1 MKKLISTVLA
11 AALTLSL
18 AACGSTAA
26 SSTSEAASGSEAAST
41 ASSET
46 ASDASDAVDFTGDGY
61 DAAVD
66 YASLAGTTIK
76 VAASPVPHA
85 EILKV
90 AGDILAKAD
99 ITLDVVEY
107 TDYVQ
112 PNLVTESGEVD
123 ANYFQHGPYLEDF
136 NEKNNTHLV
145 SVAAI
150 HYEPL
155 GLYPGKTKEL
165 KDLQDGATVAVPND
179 ATNEARALL
188 LLQDAGLI
196 KLKKNFDSASGN
208 TNDIVSNPKKFKFK
222 LIDDT
227 TGPRIIKSVD
237 AVLIGN
243 TIALAGNL
251 NVLKDSLYHEKIDQ
265 STKNNIN
272 VLATAKK
279 NKNNAAYKKL
289 GKLYHNKQIQKWIA
303 KKYSGTKVEVNKPV
317 SYLTD

>member
-1 MKKLISTVLA
+1 MRRKKKQRLIAAAIALVVIIAAFFAFRLTSSRQMAKSQTTTITVGSIGPDVQVWQHIAKSSQAKKLGLK
-11 AALTLSL
+11 
-18 AACGSTAA
+18 
-26 SSTSEAASGSEAAST
+26 
-41 ASSET
+41 
-46 ASDASDAVDFTGDGY
+46 
-61 DAAVD
+61 
-66 YASLAGTTIK
+66 IK
-76 VAASPVPHA
+76 VKAFTDGPSLLRATSDGSINVSAFASWA
-85 EILKV
+85 
-90 AGDILAKAD
+90 
-99 ITLDVVEY
+99 
-107 TDYVQ
+107 
-112 PNLVTESGEVD
+112 
-123 ANYFQHGPYLEDF
+123 YLEAY
-136 NEKNNTHLV
+136 NKSKNNAGQQ
-145 SVAAI
+145 VALATT
-150 HYEPL
+150 YLEPMGIYSSKYKKL
-155 GLYPGKTKEL
+155 SKLPK
-165 KDLQDGATVAVPND
+165 GATIALANN
-179 ATNEARALL
+179 AANEARGLL
-188 LLQDAGLI
+188 LLQSAGLI

-243 TIALAGNL
+243 TIALSGNL

-279 NKNNAAYKKL
+279 NKNNATYKKL

>member
-1 MKKLISTVLA
+1 MRRKKKQQRLIAAAIALIVIIAAFFALRLTSSRQTAKNQTTTVTVGSIGPDVQVWQHIAKSSQAKKLGLK
-11 AALTLSL
+11 
-18 AACGSTAA
+18 
-26 SSTSEAASGSEAAST
+26 
-41 ASSET
+41 
-46 ASDASDAVDFTGDGY
+46 
-61 DAAVD
+61 
-66 YASLAGTTIK
+66 IK
-76 VAASPVPHA
+76 VKAFTDGPSLLRATSDGSINVSAFASWA
-85 EILKV
+85 
-90 AGDILAKAD
+90 
-99 ITLDVVEY
+99 
-107 TDYVQ
+107 
-112 PNLVTESGEVD
+112 
-123 ANYFQHGPYLEDF
+123 YLEAY
-136 NEKNNTHLV
+136 NKSKSNTGQQ
-145 SVAAI
+145 VALATT
-150 HYEPL
+150 YLEPMGIYSSKYKKL
-155 GLYPGKTKEL
+155 SALPK
-165 KDLQDGATVAVPND
+165 GATIALANN
-179 ATNEARALL
+179 AANEARGLL
-188 LLQDAGLI
+188 LLQSAGLI

>member
-1 MKKLISTVLA
+1 MRRKKKQQRLIAAAIALVVIIAAFFALRLTSSRQTTKNQTTTVTVGSIGPDVQVWQHIAKSSQAKKLGLK
-11 AALTLSL
+11 
-18 AACGSTAA
+18 
-26 SSTSEAASGSEAAST
+26 
-41 ASSET
+41 
-46 ASDASDAVDFTGDGY
+46 
-61 DAAVD
+61 
-66 YASLAGTTIK
+66 IK
-76 VAASPVPHA
+76 VKAFTDGPSLLRATSDGSINVSAFASWA
-85 EILKV
+85 
-90 AGDILAKAD
+90 
-99 ITLDVVEY
+99 
-107 TDYVQ
+107 
-112 PNLVTESGEVD
+112 
-123 ANYFQHGPYLEDF
+123 YLEAY
-136 NEKNNTHLV
+136 NKSKSNTGQQ
-145 SVAAI
+145 VALATT
-150 HYEPL
+150 YLEPMGIYSSKYKKL
-155 GLYPGKTKEL
+155 S
-165 KDLQDGATVAVPND
+165 DLPKGATIALANN
-179 ATNEARALL
+179 AANEARGLL
-188 LLQDAGLI
+188 LLQSAGLI

>member
-1 MKKLISTVLA
+1 MRRKKKQQRLIAAAIALVVIIAAFFALRLTSSRQTAKSQKTTVTVGSIGPDVQVWQHIAKSSQAKKLGLK
-11 AALTLSL
+11 
-18 AACGSTAA
+18 
-26 SSTSEAASGSEAAST
+26 
-41 ASSET
+41 
-46 ASDASDAVDFTGDGY
+46 
-61 DAAVD
+61 
-66 YASLAGTTIK
+66 IK
-76 VAASPVPHA
+76 VKAFTDGPSLLRATSDGSINVSAFASWA
-85 EILKV
+85 
-90 AGDILAKAD
+90 
-99 ITLDVVEY
+99 
-107 TDYVQ
+107 
-112 PNLVTESGEVD
+112 
-123 ANYFQHGPYLEDF
+123 YLEAY
-136 NEKNNTHLV
+136 NKSKSNTGQQ
-145 SVAAI
+145 VALATT
-150 HYEPL
+150 YLEPMGIYSSKYKKL
-155 GLYPGKTKEL
+155 S
-165 KDLQDGATVAVPND
+165 DLPKGATIALANN
-179 ATNEARALL
+179 AANEARGLL
-188 LLQDAGLI
+188 LLQSAGLI
-196 KLKKNFDSASGN
+196 KLKKNFDAASGN

>member
-1 MKKLISTVLA
+1 MRRKKKQQRLIAAAIALVVIIAAFFALRLTSSQQTAKSQTTTVTVGSIGPDVQVWQHIAKSSQAKKLGLK
-11 AALTLSL
+11 
-18 AACGSTAA
+18 
-26 SSTSEAASGSEAAST
+26 
-41 ASSET
+41 
-46 ASDASDAVDFTGDGY
+46 
-61 DAAVD
+61 
-66 YASLAGTTIK
+66 IK
-76 VAASPVPHA
+76 VKAFTDGPSLLRATSDGSINISAFASWA
-85 EILKV
+85 
-90 AGDILAKAD
+90 
-99 ITLDVVEY
+99 
-107 TDYVQ
+107 
-112 PNLVTESGEVD
+112 
-123 ANYFQHGPYLEDF
+123 YLEAY
-136 NEKNNTHLV
+136 NKSKSNTGQQ
-145 SVAAI
+145 VALATT
-150 HYEPL
+150 YLEPMGIYSSKYKKL
-155 GLYPGKTKEL
+155 S
-165 KDLQDGATVAVPND
+165 DLPKGATIALANN
-179 ATNEARALL
+179 AANEARGLL
-188 LLQDAGLI
+188 LLQSAGLI

-208 TNDIVSNPKKFKFK
+208 TNDIVSNTKKFKFK

-251 NVLKDSLYHEKIDQ
+251 NVLRDSLYHEKIDQ

>member
-1 MKKLISTVLA
+1 MRRKKKQQRLIAAIALVVIIAAFFALRLTSSRQTAKSQTTTVTVGSIGPDVQVWQHIAKSSQAKKLGLK
-11 AALTLSL
+11 
-18 AACGSTAA
+18 
-26 SSTSEAASGSEAAST
+26 
-41 ASSET
+41 
-46 ASDASDAVDFTGDGY
+46 
-61 DAAVD
+61 
-66 YASLAGTTIK
+66 IK
-76 VAASPVPHA
+76 VKAFTDGPSLLRATSDGSINVSAFASWA
-85 EILKV
+85 
-90 AGDILAKAD
+90 
-99 ITLDVVEY
+99 
-107 TDYVQ
+107 
-112 PNLVTESGEVD
+112 
-123 ANYFQHGPYLEDF
+123 YLEAY
-136 NEKNNTHLV
+136 NKSKSNTGQQ
-145 SVAAI
+145 VALATT
-150 HYEPL
+150 YLEPMGIYSSKYKKL
-155 GLYPGKTKEL
+155 S
-165 KDLQDGATVAVPND
+165 DLPKGATIALANN
-179 ATNEARALL
+179 AANEARGLL
-188 LLQDAGLI
+188 LLQSAGLI

-208 TNDIVSNPKKFKFK
+208 TNDIVSNTKQFKFK

>member
-1 MKKLISTVLA
+1 MRRKKKHQRLIAAIALIVIIAAFFALRLTSSRQTAKSQTTTVTVGSIGPDVQVWQHIAKSSQAKKLGLK
-11 AALTLSL
+11 
-18 AACGSTAA
+18 
-26 SSTSEAASGSEAAST
+26 
-41 ASSET
+41 
-46 ASDASDAVDFTGDGY
+46 
-61 DAAVD
+61 
-66 YASLAGTTIK
+66 IK
-76 VAASPVPHA
+76 VKAFTDGPSILRATSDGSINVSAFASWA
-85 EILKV
+85 
-90 AGDILAKAD
+90 
-99 ITLDVVEY
+99 
-107 TDYVQ
+107 
-112 PNLVTESGEVD
+112 
-123 ANYFQHGPYLEDF
+123 YLEAY
-136 NEKNNTHLV
+136 NKSKSNTGQQ
-145 SVAAI
+145 VALATT
-150 HYEPL
+150 YLEPMGIYSSKYKKL
-155 GLYPGKTKEL
+155 S
-165 KDLQDGATVAVPND
+165 DLPKGATIALANN
-179 ATNEARALL
+179 AANEARGLL
-188 LLQDAGLI
+188 LLQSAGLI

-208 TNDIVSNPKKFKFK
+208 TNDIVSNTKKFKFK

-272 VLATAKK
+272 VLATAEK

>member
-1 MKKLISTVLA
+1 MRRKKKQQRLIAAAIALVVIIAAFFALRLTSSRQTAKSQTTTVTVGSIGPDVQVWQHIAKSSQAKKLGLK
-11 AALTLSL
+11 
-18 AACGSTAA
+18 
-26 SSTSEAASGSEAAST
+26 
-41 ASSET
+41 
-46 ASDASDAVDFTGDGY
+46 
-61 DAAVD
+61 
-66 YASLAGTTIK
+66 IK
-76 VAASPVPHA
+76 VKAFTDGPSLLRATSDGSINVSAFASWA
-85 EILKV
+85 
-90 AGDILAKAD
+90 
-99 ITLDVVEY
+99 
-107 TDYVQ
+107 
-112 PNLVTESGEVD
+112 
-123 ANYFQHGPYLEDF
+123 YLEAYNKSKSNTGQQVALATTYLEPMGIYSSKYKKLSDLP
-136 NEKNNTHLV
+136 KGAIIALANN
-145 SVAAI
+145 AA
-150 HYEPL
+150 
-155 GLYPGKTKEL
+155 
-165 KDLQDGATVAVPND
+165 
-179 ATNEARALL
+179 NEARGLL
-188 LLQDAGLI
+188 LLQSAGLI

-208 TNDIVSNPKKFKFK
+208 TNDIVSNTKKFKFK

>member
-1 MKKLISTVLA
+1 MRRKKKQQRLIAAAIALVVIIAAFFALRLTSSRQTAKSQTTTVTVGSIGPDVQVWQHIAKSSQAKKLGLK
-11 AALTLSL
+11 
-18 AACGSTAA
+18 
-26 SSTSEAASGSEAAST
+26 
-41 ASSET
+41 
-46 ASDASDAVDFTGDGY
+46 
-61 DAAVD
+61 
-66 YASLAGTTIK
+66 IK
-76 VAASPVPHA
+76 VKAFTDGPSLLRATSDGSIDVSAFASWA
-85 EILKV
+85 
-90 AGDILAKAD
+90 
-99 ITLDVVEY
+99 
-107 TDYVQ
+107 
-112 PNLVTESGEVD
+112 
-123 ANYFQHGPYLEDF
+123 YLEAY
-136 NEKNNTHLV
+136 NKSKSNTGLQ
-145 SVAAI
+145 VALATT
-150 HYEPL
+150 YLEPMGIYSSKYKKL
-155 GLYPGKTKEL
+155 S
-165 KDLQDGATVAVPND
+165 DLPKGATIALANN
-179 ATNEARALL
+179 AANEARGLL
-188 LLQDAGLI
+188 LLQSAGLI

>member
-1 MKKLISTVLA
+1 MRRKKKQQRLI
-11 AALTLSL
+11 
-18 AACGSTAA
+18 
-26 SSTSEAASGSEAAST
+26 
-41 ASSET
+41 
-46 ASDASDAVDFTGDGY
+46 
-61 DAAVD
+61 
-66 YASLAGTTIK
+66 
-76 VAASPVPHA
+76 
-85 EILKV
+85 
-90 AGDILAKAD
+90 
-99 ITLDVVEY
+99 
-107 TDYVQ
+107 
-112 PNLVTESGEVD
+112 
-123 ANYFQHGPYLEDF
+123 
-136 NEKNNTHLV
+136 
-145 SVAAI
+145 VAAI
-150 HYEPL
+150 ALVVIIAAFFALRLTSSRQTAKSQTTTVTVGSIGPDVQVWQHIAKSSQAKKL
-155 GLYPGKTKEL
+155 GLKIKVKAFTDGPSLLRATSDGSINVSAFASWAYLEAYNKPKSNTGLQVALATTYLEPMGIYSSTYKKL
-165 KDLQDGATVAVPND
+165 SDLPKGATIALANN
-179 ATNEARALL
+179 AANEARGLL
-188 LLQDAGLI
+188 LLQSAGLI

>member
-1 MKKLISTVLA
+1 MRRKKKQRLIAAAIALVVIIAAFFAFRLTSSRQMAKSQTTTITVGSIGPDVQVWQHIAKSSQAKKLGLK
-11 AALTLSL
+11 
-18 AACGSTAA
+18 
-26 SSTSEAASGSEAAST
+26 
-41 ASSET
+41 
-46 ASDASDAVDFTGDGY
+46 
-61 DAAVD
+61 
-66 YASLAGTTIK
+66 IK
-76 VAASPVPHA
+76 VKAFTDGPSLLRATSDGSINVSAFASWA
-85 EILKV
+85 
-90 AGDILAKAD
+90 
-99 ITLDVVEY
+99 
-107 TDYVQ
+107 
-112 PNLVTESGEVD
+112 
-123 ANYFQHGPYLEDF
+123 YLEAY
-136 NEKNNTHLV
+136 NKSKNNAGQQ
-145 SVAAI
+145 VALATT
-150 HYEPL
+150 YLEPMGIYSSKYKKL
-155 GLYPGKTKEL
+155 SKLPK
-165 KDLQDGATVAVPND
+165 GATIALANN
-179 ATNEARALL
+179 AANEARGLL
-188 LLQDAGLI
+188 LLQSAGLI
-196 KLKKNFDSASGN
+196 KLKKDFDSASGN

-243 TIALAGNL
+243 TIALSGNL

>member
-1 MKKLISTVLA
+1 MRRKKKQQRLIAAAIALVVIIAAFFALRLTSSRQTAKSQTTTVTVGSIGPDVQVWQHIAKSSQAKKLGLK
-11 AALTLSL
+11 
-18 AACGSTAA
+18 
-26 SSTSEAASGSEAAST
+26 
-41 ASSET
+41 
-46 ASDASDAVDFTGDGY
+46 
-61 DAAVD
+61 
-66 YASLAGTTIK
+66 IK
-76 VAASPVPHA
+76 VKAFTDGPSLLRATSDGSINVSAFASWA
-85 EILKV
+85 
-90 AGDILAKAD
+90 
-99 ITLDVVEY
+99 
-107 TDYVQ
+107 
-112 PNLVTESGEVD
+112 
-123 ANYFQHGPYLEDF
+123 YLEAYNKSKSNTGQQVALATTYLEPMGIYSSKYKKLSDLP
-136 NEKNNTHLV
+136 KGATIALANNT
-145 SVAAI
+145 A
-150 HYEPL
+150 
-155 GLYPGKTKEL
+155 
-165 KDLQDGATVAVPND
+165 
-179 ATNEARALL
+179 NEARGLL
-188 LLQDAGLI
+188 LLQSAGLI

-208 TNDIVSNPKKFKFK
+208 TNDIVSNTKKFKFK

>member
-1 MKKLISTVLA
+1 MRRKKKQQRLIAAAIALVVIITAFFALRLTSSRQTAKSQTTTVTVGSIGPDVQVWQHIAKSSQAKKLGLK
-11 AALTLSL
+11 
-18 AACGSTAA
+18 
-26 SSTSEAASGSEAAST
+26 
-41 ASSET
+41 
-46 ASDASDAVDFTGDGY
+46 
-61 DAAVD
+61 
-66 YASLAGTTIK
+66 IK
-76 VAASPVPHA
+76 VKAFTDGPSLLRATSDGSINVSAFASWA
-85 EILKV
+85 
-90 AGDILAKAD
+90 
-99 ITLDVVEY
+99 
-107 TDYVQ
+107 
-112 PNLVTESGEVD
+112 
-123 ANYFQHGPYLEDF
+123 YLEAY
-136 NEKNNTHLV
+136 NKSKSNTGQQ
-145 SVAAI
+145 VALATT
-150 HYEPL
+150 YLEPMGIYSSKYKKL
-155 GLYPGKTKEL
+155 S
-165 KDLQDGATVAVPND
+165 DLPKGATIALANN
-179 ATNEARALL
+179 AANEARGLL
-188 LLQDAGLI
+188 LLQSAGLI

-303 KKYSGTKVEVNKPV
+303 KKYSGTKVKGNKPV

>member
-1 MKKLISTVLA
+1 MRRKKKHQRLIAATIALIVIIAAFFALRLTSSRQTAKSQTTTVTVGSIGPDVQVWQHIAKSSQSKKLGLK
-11 AALTLSL
+11 
-18 AACGSTAA
+18 
-26 SSTSEAASGSEAAST
+26 
-41 ASSET
+41 
-46 ASDASDAVDFTGDGY
+46 
-61 DAAVD
+61 
-66 YASLAGTTIK
+66 IK
-76 VAASPVPHA
+76 VKAFTDGPSILRATSDGSINVSAFASWA
-85 EILKV
+85 
-90 AGDILAKAD
+90 
-99 ITLDVVEY
+99 
-107 TDYVQ
+107 
-112 PNLVTESGEVD
+112 
-123 ANYFQHGPYLEDF
+123 YLEAY
-136 NEKNNTHLV
+136 NKSKSNTGQQ
-145 SVAAI
+145 VALATT
-150 HYEPL
+150 YLEPMGIYSSKYKKL
-155 GLYPGKTKEL
+155 S
-165 KDLQDGATVAVPND
+165 DLPKGATIALANN
-179 ATNEARALL
+179 AANEARGLL
-188 LLQDAGLI
+188 LLQSAGLI

-208 TNDIVSNPKKFKFK
+208 TNDIVSNKKKFKFK

-251 NVLKDSLYHEKIDQ
+251 NVLKDSLYHEKINQ

>member
-1 MKKLISTVLA
+1 MRRKKKQQRLIAAAIALVIIIAAFFALRLTSSRQTAKSQTATITVGSIGPDVQVWQHIAKSSQAKKLGLK
-11 AALTLSL
+11 
-18 AACGSTAA
+18 
-26 SSTSEAASGSEAAST
+26 
-41 ASSET
+41 
-46 ASDASDAVDFTGDGY
+46 
-61 DAAVD
+61 
-66 YASLAGTTIK
+66 IK
-76 VAASPVPHA
+76 VKAFTDGPSLLRATSDGSINVSAFASWA
-85 EILKV
+85 
-90 AGDILAKAD
+90 
-99 ITLDVVEY
+99 
-107 TDYVQ
+107 
-112 PNLVTESGEVD
+112 
-123 ANYFQHGPYLEDF
+123 YLEAY
-136 NEKNNTHLV
+136 NKSKSNTGLQ
-145 SVAAI
+145 VALATT
-150 HYEPL
+150 YLEPMGIYSSKYKKL
-155 GLYPGKTKEL
+155 S
-165 KDLQDGATVAVPND
+165 DLPKGATIALANN
-179 ATNEARALL
+179 AANEARGLL
-188 LLQDAGLI
+188 LLQSAGLI
-196 KLKKNFDSASGN
+196 KLKKNFDAASGN

>member
-1 MKKLISTVLA
+1 MRRKKKQQRLIAAAIALVVIIAAFFALRLTSSRQTAKSQKTTVTVGSIGPDVQVWQHIAKSSQAKKLGLK
-11 AALTLSL
+11 
-18 AACGSTAA
+18 
-26 SSTSEAASGSEAAST
+26 
-41 ASSET
+41 
-46 ASDASDAVDFTGDGY
+46 
-61 DAAVD
+61 
-66 YASLAGTTIK
+66 IK
-76 VAASPVPHA
+76 VKAFTDGPSLLRATSDGGINVSAFASWA
-85 EILKV
+85 
-90 AGDILAKAD
+90 
-99 ITLDVVEY
+99 
-107 TDYVQ
+107 
-112 PNLVTESGEVD
+112 
-123 ANYFQHGPYLEDF
+123 YLEAY
-136 NEKNNTHLV
+136 NKSKSNTGLQ
-145 SVAAI
+145 VALATT
-150 HYEPL
+150 YLEPMGIYSSKYKKL
-155 GLYPGKTKEL
+155 S
-165 KDLQDGATVAVPND
+165 DLPKGATIALANN
-179 ATNEARALL
+179 AANEARGLL
-188 LLQDAGLI
+188 LLQSASLI

-208 TNDIVSNPKKFKFK
+208 TTDIVSNPKKFKFK

>member
-1 MKKLISTVLA
+1 MRRKKKQRLIAAAIALVIIIAAFFALRLTSSRQTAKSQTTTVTVGSIGPDVQVWQHIAKSSQAKKLGLK
-11 AALTLSL
+11 
-18 AACGSTAA
+18 
-26 SSTSEAASGSEAAST
+26 
-41 ASSET
+41 
-46 ASDASDAVDFTGDGY
+46 
-61 DAAVD
+61 
-66 YASLAGTTIK
+66 IK
-76 VAASPVPHA
+76 VKAFTDGPSLLRATSDGSINVSAFASWA
-85 EILKV
+85 
-90 AGDILAKAD
+90 
-99 ITLDVVEY
+99 
-107 TDYVQ
+107 
-112 PNLVTESGEVD
+112 
-123 ANYFQHGPYLEDF
+123 YLEAY
-136 NEKNNTHLV
+136 NKSKSNTGQQ
-145 SVAAI
+145 VALATT
-150 HYEPL
+150 YLEPMGIYSSKYKKL
-155 GLYPGKTKEL
+155 S
-165 KDLQDGATVAVPND
+165 DLPKGATIALANN
-179 ATNEARALL
+179 AANEARGLL
-188 LLQDAGLI
+188 LLQSAGLI
-196 KLKKNFDSASGN
+196 KLKKNFDAASGN
-208 TNDIVSNPKKFKFK
+208 TNDIVSNSKKFKFK

>member
-1 MKKLISTVLA
+1 MRRKKKQQRLIAAAIALVVIIAAFFALRLTSSRQTAKSQTTTVTVGSIGPDVQVWQHIAKSSQAKKLGLK
-11 AALTLSL
+11 
-18 AACGSTAA
+18 
-26 SSTSEAASGSEAAST
+26 
-41 ASSET
+41 
-46 ASDASDAVDFTGDGY
+46 
-61 DAAVD
+61 
-66 YASLAGTTIK
+66 IK
-76 VAASPVPHA
+76 VKAFTDGPSLLRATSDGSINVSAFASWA
-85 EILKV
+85 
-90 AGDILAKAD
+90 
-99 ITLDVVEY
+99 
-107 TDYVQ
+107 
-112 PNLVTESGEVD
+112 
-123 ANYFQHGPYLEDF
+123 YLEAY
-136 NEKNNTHLV
+136 NKSKSNTGLQ
-145 SVAAI
+145 VALATT
-150 HYEPL
+150 YLEPMGIYSSKYKKL
-155 GLYPGKTKEL
+155 S
-165 KDLQDGATVAVPND
+165 DLPKGATIALANN
-179 ATNEARALL
+179 AANEARGLL
-188 LLQDAGLI
+188 LLQSAGLI

>member
-1 MKKLISTVLA
+1 MRRKKKHQRLIAAAIALIVIIAAFFALRLTSSRQTAKSQTTTVTVGSIGPDVQVWQHIAKSSQAKKLGLK
-11 AALTLSL
+11 
-18 AACGSTAA
+18 
-26 SSTSEAASGSEAAST
+26 
-41 ASSET
+41 
-46 ASDASDAVDFTGDGY
+46 
-61 DAAVD
+61 
-66 YASLAGTTIK
+66 IK
-76 VAASPVPHA
+76 VKAFTDGPSILRATSDGSINVSAFASWA
-85 EILKV
+85 
-90 AGDILAKAD
+90 
-99 ITLDVVEY
+99 
-107 TDYVQ
+107 
-112 PNLVTESGEVD
+112 
-123 ANYFQHGPYLEDF
+123 YLEAY
-136 NEKNNTHLV
+136 NKSKSNTGQQ
-145 SVAAI
+145 VALATT
-150 HYEPL
+150 YLEPMGIYSSKYKKL
-155 GLYPGKTKEL
+155 S
-165 KDLQDGATVAVPND
+165 DLPKGATIALANN
-179 ATNEARALL
+179 AANEARGLL
-188 LLQDAGLI
+188 LLQSAGLI

-208 TNDIVSNPKKFKFK
+208 TNDIVSNTKKFKFK

-272 VLATAKK
+272 VLATAEK

>member
-1 MKKLISTVLA
+1 MRRKKKQQRLIAAAIALVVIIAAFFALRLTSSRQTAKSQTTTVTVGSIGPDVQVWQHIAKSSQAKKLGLK
-11 AALTLSL
+11 
-18 AACGSTAA
+18 
-26 SSTSEAASGSEAAST
+26 
-41 ASSET
+41 
-46 ASDASDAVDFTGDGY
+46 
-61 DAAVD
+61 
-66 YASLAGTTIK
+66 IK
-76 VAASPVPHA
+76 VKAFTDGPSLLRATSDGSINVSAFASWA
-85 EILKV
+85 
-90 AGDILAKAD
+90 
-99 ITLDVVEY
+99 
-107 TDYVQ
+107 
-112 PNLVTESGEVD
+112 
-123 ANYFQHGPYLEDF
+123 YLEAY
-136 NEKNNTHLV
+136 NKSKSNTGLQ
-145 SVAAI
+145 VALATT
-150 HYEPL
+150 YLEPMGIYSSKYKKL
-155 GLYPGKTKEL
+155 S
-165 KDLQDGATVAVPND
+165 DLPKGATIALANN
-179 ATNEARALL
+179 AANEARGLL
-188 LLQDAGLI
+188 LLQSADLI
-196 KLKKNFDSASGN
+196 KLKKNFDAASGN

>member
-1 MKKLISTVLA
+1 MRRKKKQQRLIA
-11 AALTLSL
+11 AAIAL
-18 AACGSTAA
+18 ANNAA
-26 SSTSEAASGSEAAST
+26 
-41 ASSET
+41 
-46 ASDASDAVDFTGDGY
+46 
-61 DAAVD
+61 
-66 YASLAGTTIK
+66 
-76 VAASPVPHA
+76 
-85 EILKV
+85 
-90 AGDILAKAD
+90 
-99 ITLDVVEY
+99 
-107 TDYVQ
+107 
-112 PNLVTESGEVD
+112 
-123 ANYFQHGPYLEDF
+123 
-136 NEKNNTHLV
+136 
-145 SVAAI
+145 
-150 HYEPL
+150 
-155 GLYPGKTKEL
+155 
-165 KDLQDGATVAVPND
+165 
-179 ATNEARALL
+179 NEARGLL
-188 LLQDAGLI
+188 LLQSAGLI

-208 TNDIVSNPKKFKFK
+208 TNDIVSNTKKFKFK

-251 NVLKDSLYHEKIDQ
+251 NVLKDSLYHEKIDR

>member
-1 MKKLISTVLA
+1 MRRKKKQQRLIAAAIALVVIIAAFFALRLTSSRQTAKSQTTTVTVGSIGPDVQVWQHIAKSSQAKKLGLK
-11 AALTLSL
+11 
-18 AACGSTAA
+18 
-26 SSTSEAASGSEAAST
+26 
-41 ASSET
+41 
-46 ASDASDAVDFTGDGY
+46 
-61 DAAVD
+61 
-66 YASLAGTTIK
+66 IK
-76 VAASPVPHA
+76 VKAFTDGPSLLRATSDGSINVSAFASWA
-85 EILKV
+85 
-90 AGDILAKAD
+90 
-99 ITLDVVEY
+99 
-107 TDYVQ
+107 
-112 PNLVTESGEVD
+112 
-123 ANYFQHGPYLEDF
+123 YLEAY
-136 NEKNNTHLV
+136 NKSKSNTGLQ
-145 SVAAI
+145 VALATT
-150 HYEPL
+150 YLEPMGIYSSKYKKL
-155 GLYPGKTKEL
+155 S
-165 KDLQDGATVAVPND
+165 DLPKGATIALANN
-179 ATNEARALL
+179 AANEARGLL
-188 LLQDAGLI
+188 LLQSAGLI
-196 KLKKNFDSASGN
+196 KLKKNFDAASGN

-303 KKYSGTKVEVNKPV
+303 KKYSGTKVEVNKPL

>member
-1 MKKLISTVLA
+1 MRRKKKQQRLIAAAIALVVIIAAFFALRLTSSRQTAKSQTTTVTVGSIGPDIQVWQHIAKSSQAKKLGLK
-11 AALTLSL
+11 
-18 AACGSTAA
+18 
-26 SSTSEAASGSEAAST
+26 
-41 ASSET
+41 
-46 ASDASDAVDFTGDGY
+46 
-61 DAAVD
+61 
-66 YASLAGTTIK
+66 IK
-76 VAASPVPHA
+76 VKAFTDGPSLLRATSDGSINVSAFASWA
-85 EILKV
+85 
-90 AGDILAKAD
+90 
-99 ITLDVVEY
+99 
-107 TDYVQ
+107 
-112 PNLVTESGEVD
+112 
-123 ANYFQHGPYLEDF
+123 YLEAY
-136 NEKNNTHLV
+136 NKSKSNTGLQ
-145 SVAAI
+145 VALATT
-150 HYEPL
+150 YLEPMGIYSSKYKKL
-155 GLYPGKTKEL
+155 S
-165 KDLQDGATVAVPND
+165 DLSKGATIALANN
-179 ATNEARALL
+179 AANEARGLL
-188 LLQDAGLI
+188 LLQRASLI

-208 TNDIVSNPKKFKFK
+208 TTDIVSNPKKFKFK

-303 KKYSGTKVEVNKPV
+303 KKYSGTKAEVNKPV

>member
-1 MKKLISTVLA
+1 MRRKKKQQRLIAAAIALVVIIAAFFALRLTSSRQTAKSQTTTVTVGSIGPDVQVWQHIAKSSQAKKLGLK
-11 AALTLSL
+11 
-18 AACGSTAA
+18 
-26 SSTSEAASGSEAAST
+26 
-41 ASSET
+41 
-46 ASDASDAVDFTGDGY
+46 
-61 DAAVD
+61 
-66 YASLAGTTIK
+66 IK
-76 VAASPVPHA
+76 VKAFTDGPSLLRATSDGSIDVSAFASWA
-85 EILKV
+85 
-90 AGDILAKAD
+90 
-99 ITLDVVEY
+99 
-107 TDYVQ
+107 
-112 PNLVTESGEVD
+112 
-123 ANYFQHGPYLEDF
+123 YLEAY
-136 NEKNNTHLV
+136 NKSKSNTGQQ
-145 SVAAI
+145 VALATT
-150 HYEPL
+150 YLEPMGIYSSKYKKL
-155 GLYPGKTKEL
+155 S
-165 KDLQDGATVAVPND
+165 DLPKGATIALANN
-179 ATNEARALL
+179 AANEARGLL
-188 LLQDAGLI
+188 LLQSAGLI

-208 TNDIVSNPKKFKFK
+208 TNDIVSNTKKFKFK

>member
-1 MKKLISTVLA
+1 MRRKKKQQRLIAAAIALVVIITAFFALRLTSSRQTAKSQTTTVTVGSIGPDVQVWQHIAKSSQAKKLGLK
-11 AALTLSL
+11 
-18 AACGSTAA
+18 
-26 SSTSEAASGSEAAST
+26 
-41 ASSET
+41 
-46 ASDASDAVDFTGDGY
+46 
-61 DAAVD
+61 
-66 YASLAGTTIK
+66 IK
-76 VAASPVPHA
+76 VKAFTDGPSLLRATSDGSINVSAFASWA
-85 EILKV
+85 
-90 AGDILAKAD
+90 
-99 ITLDVVEY
+99 
-107 TDYVQ
+107 
-112 PNLVTESGEVD
+112 
-123 ANYFQHGPYLEDF
+123 YLEAY
-136 NEKNNTHLV
+136 NKSKSNTGQQ
-145 SVAAI
+145 VALATT
-150 HYEPL
+150 YLEPMGIYSSKYKKL
-155 GLYPGKTKEL
+155 S
-165 KDLQDGATVAVPND
+165 DLPKGATIALANN
-179 ATNEARALL
+179 AANEARGLL
-188 LLQDAGLI
+188 LLQSAGLI

-208 TNDIVSNPKKFKFK
+208 TNDIVSNTKKFKFK

>member
-1 MKKLISTVLA
+1 MRRKKKQQRLITAAIALVVIIAAFFALRLTSSRQTAKSQTTTVTVGSIGPDVQVWQHIAKSSQAKKLGLK
-11 AALTLSL
+11 
-18 AACGSTAA
+18 
-26 SSTSEAASGSEAAST
+26 
-41 ASSET
+41 
-46 ASDASDAVDFTGDGY
+46 
-61 DAAVD
+61 
-66 YASLAGTTIK
+66 IK
-76 VAASPVPHA
+76 VKAFTDGPSLLRATSDGSINVSAFASWA
-85 EILKV
+85 
-90 AGDILAKAD
+90 
-99 ITLDVVEY
+99 
-107 TDYVQ
+107 
-112 PNLVTESGEVD
+112 
-123 ANYFQHGPYLEDF
+123 YLEAY
-136 NEKNNTHLV
+136 NKSKSNTGQQ
-145 SVAAI
+145 VALATT
-150 HYEPL
+150 YLEPMGIYSSKYKKL
-155 GLYPGKTKEL
+155 S
-165 KDLQDGATVAVPND
+165 DLPKGATIALANN
-179 ATNEARALL
+179 AANEARGLL
-188 LLQDAGLI
+188 LLQSAGLI
-196 KLKKNFDSASGN
+196 KLKKNFDAASGN

>member
-1 MKKLISTVLA
+1 MRRKKKQQRLIAAAIALVVIIAAFFALRLTSSRQTAKSQTTTVTVGSIGPDLQVWQHIAKSSQAKKLGLK
-11 AALTLSL
+11 
-18 AACGSTAA
+18 
-26 SSTSEAASGSEAAST
+26 
-41 ASSET
+41 
-46 ASDASDAVDFTGDGY
+46 
-61 DAAVD
+61 
-66 YASLAGTTIK
+66 IK
-76 VAASPVPHA
+76 VKAFTDGPSLLRATSDGSINVSAFASWA
-85 EILKV
+85 
-90 AGDILAKAD
+90 
-99 ITLDVVEY
+99 
-107 TDYVQ
+107 
-112 PNLVTESGEVD
+112 
-123 ANYFQHGPYLEDF
+123 YLEAY
-136 NEKNNTHLV
+136 NKSKSNTGLQ
-145 SVAAI
+145 VALATT
-150 HYEPL
+150 YLEPMGIYSSKYKKL
-155 GLYPGKTKEL
+155 S
-165 KDLQDGATVAVPND
+165 DLPKGATIALANN
-179 ATNEARALL
+179 AANEARGLL
-188 LLQDAGLI
+188 LLQSAGLI
-196 KLKKNFDSASGN
+196 KLKKNFDAASGN

>member
-1 MKKLISTVLA
+1 MRRKKKQQRLIAAAIALVVIIAAFFALRLTSSRQTAKSQKTTVTVGSIGPDVQVWQHIAKSSQAKKLGLK
-11 AALTLSL
+11 
-18 AACGSTAA
+18 
-26 SSTSEAASGSEAAST
+26 
-41 ASSET
+41 
-46 ASDASDAVDFTGDGY
+46 
-61 DAAVD
+61 
-66 YASLAGTTIK
+66 IK
-76 VAASPVPHA
+76 VKAFTDGPSLLRATSDGSINVSAFASWA
-85 EILKV
+85 
-90 AGDILAKAD
+90 
-99 ITLDVVEY
+99 
-107 TDYVQ
+107 
-112 PNLVTESGEVD
+112 
-123 ANYFQHGPYLEDF
+123 YLEAY
-136 NEKNNTHLV
+136 NKSKSNTGLQ
-145 SVAAI
+145 VALATS
-150 HYEPL
+150 YLEPMGIYSSKYKKL
-155 GLYPGKTKEL
+155 SGLPK
-165 KDLQDGATVAVPND
+165 GATIALANN
-179 ATNEARALL
+179 AANEARGLL
-188 LLQDAGLI
+188 LLQSASLI

-208 TNDIVSNPKKFKFK
+208 TTDIVSNPKKFKFK